1 MDIINIYFIGYVTK
15 KPEYNIDSVNPLY
28 LVIKKLNGFIEEKE
42 GSKYLSIALTDSNN
56 DVLIKYAEV
65 WSGIKDQI

>member
-1 MDIINIYFIGYVTK
+1 MLQK
-15 KPEYNIDSVNPLY
+15 KTEYNIGSVNPLY
-28 LVIKKLNGFIEEKE
+28 LYIRELDGFIQEIE
-42 GSKYLSIALTDSNN
+42 GNKYLNITLTDSNN